1 MSVSSIA
8 AHLEAYRTAVM
19 TVLSCIA
26 ICVAITFYSGTHV
39 LVALY
44 EHRVML
50 DHPTARCFME
60 PLLKL
65 WTHDIA
71 DSYALAAA
79 VS

>member
-1 MSVSSIA
+1 
-8 AHLEAYRTAVM
+8 
-19 TVLSCIA
+19 
-26 ICVAITFYSGTHV
+26 V